1 MAAPATTLALSLG
14 IAAQRLR
21 HGRAL
26 DETSRRETAELLLRA
41 AMALQG
47 HQPPVTLASDPAG
60 LVGCAIEV
68 ARDAG
73 MSAPDIVAAVNDA
86 LERSARPRSLE
97 FGS

>member
-1 MAAPATTLALSLG
+1 MAAPTTTLALSLG

-26 DETSRRETAELLLRA
+26 DEASRRELTELMMRS
-41 AMALQG
+41 AMALNG
-47 HQPPVTLASDPAG
+47 HRPPARLDADPAA
-60 LVGCAIEV
+60 LVIVAVEI

-73 MSAPDIVAAVNDA
+73 MSAPDIVGAVNDA

-97 FGS
+97 VGR